1 MIKRRGENGSG
12 EAKQREGS
20 GEATRRRAEATRQQW
35 DDEDGNRTKKGIK
48 EETEKRT
55 EPDLGLYKNKTLSK
69 RRLHRDRTNKQDKIV
84 RPRLTEDSLWEQI
97 INIVTWREHLHW
109 PLNSVNMKI
118 KELHQNYKGI
128 FFLTSEKR

>member
-1 MIKRRGENGSG
+1 MREERLNRGVGG
-12 EAKQREGS
+12 
-20 GEATRRRAEATRQQW
+20 ATRRHAEVPSPQTRKATRQQW
-35 DDEDGNRTKKGIK
+35 DDEDRNRGQK
-48 EETEKRT
+48 ESVKRK

-128 FFLTSEKR
+128 FFNIREKIN